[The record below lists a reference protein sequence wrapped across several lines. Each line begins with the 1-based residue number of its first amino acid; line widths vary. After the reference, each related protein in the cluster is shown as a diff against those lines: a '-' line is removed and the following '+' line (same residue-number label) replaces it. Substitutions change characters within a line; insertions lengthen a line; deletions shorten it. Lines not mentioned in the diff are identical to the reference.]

1 MAPGTRGR
9 ALRGRL
15 EVTGV
20 DHVQLRYLD
29 VGAIVPVSDL
39 AASRAFYEGALGLD
53 GEPAPGGYVLRAGGT
68 TRIYLL
74 DVASY
79 AGQAGWPLA
88 SFETDDLAATVA
100 DLVSRGVQLEVMGDR
115 DPYPDRRARNRRPR
129 RHADRVVPRSRRAG
143 AVRVSAD
150 RTGIE
155 PAPRPR
161 RRRTRPSL
169 NRRAEPARA
178 GAIDR
183 ANVRWNRPHKE
194 YR

>member
-1 MAPGTRGR
+1 
-9 ALRGRL
+9 
-15 EVTGV
+15 VTGV

-115 DPYPDRRARNRRPR
+115 DPYPTDERGI
-129 RHADRVVPRSRRAG
+129 ADLGDMLIAWFCDPEGQVLSVFQL
-143 AVRVSAD
+143 
-150 RTGIE
+150 
-155 PAPRPR
+155 
-161 RRRTRPSL
+161 TRP
-169 NRRAEPARA
+169 
-178 GAIDR
+178 G
-183 ANVRWNRPHKE
+183 
-194 YR
+194 